1 MFAFRFMV
9 ASLIDTQRLPR
20 PDWEVLIDKSCPG
33 IASINDRHTGWN
45 RIDSQKQG
53 KRDWHKDR

>member
-33 IASINDRHTGWN
+33 IASINDRRAGWN
-45 RIDSQKQG
+45 RIKPISQKQNTG
-53 KRDWHKDR
+53 LAR